1 VWLGVA
7 QEKSMIGD
15 AAQYQELVTLYSS
28 YGDDE
33 LIELGRGMADLTEM
47 AQEALKGELTRRGLK
62 IAVARAPVEMRVLSE
77 DDLAD
82 MRTYA
87 ESAPAECIFDFE
99 DERAVTAAY
108 YALTAEG
115 IEAIVVSGG
124 ARPDKRGPQVVVTPK
139 DAERA
144 AAILSQPSAEKLKAE
159 TEEAFAGFHLPKC
172 PACGRAETLLESV
185 DPVNQWRC
193 DHCGHTWL
201 EESVSSV
208 E

>member
-1 VWLGVA
+1 
-7 QEKSMIGD
+7 MIGD
-15 AAQYQELVTLYSS
+15 GPQYQELVTLYGS

-33 LIELGRGMADLTEM
+33 LVAQGRGMADLTEM

-62 IAVARAPVEMRVLSE
+62 IAPAGEPVEARVLSE

-87 ESAPAECIFDFE
+87 ELAPAECIFDFE
-99 DERAVTAAY
+99 NERAVTAAY

-124 ARPDKRGPQVVVTPK
+124 ARPDKQGPRVVVTPK

-144 AAILSQPSAEKLKAE
+144 AAILLQPSAEELK
-159 TEEAFAGFHLPKC
+159 EEAFAGFDLPKC
-172 PACGRAETLLESV
+172 PACGGAETLLESV

-193 DHCGHTWL
+193 DGCSHTWL
-201 EESVSSV
+201 EESVS
-208 E
+208 

>member
-1 VWLGVA
+1 
-7 QEKSMIGD
+7 MIGD
-15 AAQYQELVTLYSS
+15 AGQYQELVTLYGS

-33 LIELGRGMADLTEM
+33 LIEMGRGMADLTET
-47 AQEALKGELTRRGLK
+47 AQEALKRELTRRGLK
-62 IAVARAPVEMRVLSE
+62 IAAGESVETRVLTE

-82 MRTYA
+82 MRAYA

-108 YALTAEG
+108 YALSAEG

-124 ARPDKRGPQVVVTPK
+124 TRPDRRGPRVVVASK

-144 AAILSQPSAEKLKAE
+144 AAILSRPSTAGLKAE
-159 TEEAFAGFHLPKC
+159 MEEAFAGFDLPKC
-172 PACGRAETLLESV
+172 PACGGAETLLESV

-193 DHCGHTWL
+193 DHCGHSWL
-201 EESVSSV
+201 EESVSAM

>member
-1 VWLGVA
+1 
-7 QEKSMIGD
+7 MIGD
-15 AAQYQELVTLYSS
+15 AAQYQELVTLYGS
-28 YGDDE
+28 YGNEE
-33 LIELGRGMADLTEM
+33 LVALERGMADLTEM

-62 IAVARAPVEMRVLSE
+62 IAPAGEPVENRVLSE

-99 DERAVTAAY
+99 NERAATAAY

-115 IEAIVVSGG
+115 IEVIVVSGG
-124 ARPDKRGPQVVVTPK
+124 ARPDRRGPRVVVTPK

-144 AAILSQPSAEKLKAE
+144 AAILAQPSGEELRAE
-159 TEEAFAGFHLPKC
+159 TEEAFAGFDLPKC
-172 PACGRAETLLESV
+172 PACGGAETLLESV

-201 EESVSSV
+201 EESVSSAG
-208 E
+208 

>member
-1 VWLGVA
+1 
-7 QEKSMIGD
+7 MIGD
-15 AAQYQELVTLYSS
+15 AAQYQELVTLYGS
-28 YGDDE
+28 YGDEE
-33 LIELGRGMADLTEM
+33 LVGLGRGMADLTEM

-62 IAVARAPVEMRVLSE
+62 IAPAGEAVRARALSE
-77 DDLAD
+77 DDLLD
-82 MRTYA
+82 MRAYA

-108 YALTAEG
+108 HALEGEG
-115 IEAIVVSGG
+115 IEAIVMSGG
-124 ARPDKRGPQVVVTPK
+124 ARPDRRGPRLVVTSK

-144 AAILSQPSAEKLKAE
+144 AAILSRPSAEGLRAE
-159 TEEAFAGFHLPKC
+159 TEEAFAGFDLPKC

-201 EESVSSV
+201 EESVSAG
-208 E
+208 

>member
-1 VWLGVA
+1 
-7 QEKSMIGD
+7 MTGD
-15 AAQYQELVTLYSS
+15 AGQYRELVTLYGS

-33 LIELGRGMADLTEM
+33 LIEMGRGMADLTEM

-62 IAVARAPVEMRVLSE
+62 IAPAREAVRARVLSE
-77 DDLAD
+77 DDLLD
-82 MRTYA
+82 MRAYA

-108 YALTAEG
+108 YALEGEG

-124 ARPDKRGPQVVVTPK
+124 TRPDRRGPRVVVAPK
-139 DAERA
+139 DAELA
-144 AAILSQPSAEKLKAE
+144 AAILSRPSAEGLKAE
-159 TEEAFAGFHLPKC
+159 TEEAFAGFDLPKC
-172 PACGRAETLLESV
+172 PACGGADTLLESV

-193 DHCGHTWL
+193 DHCGHSWL
-201 EESVSSV
+201 EESVSAM

>member
-1 VWLGVA
+1 
-7 QEKSMIGD
+7 
-15 AAQYQELVTLYSS
+15 
-28 YGDDE
+28 
-33 LIELGRGMADLTEM
+33 MADLTEM

-62 IAVARAPVEMRVLSE
+62 IAPAGEAVRARALSE
-77 DDLAD
+77 DDLLD
-82 MRTYA
+82 MRAYA

-108 YALTAEG
+108 YALEGEG
-115 IEAIVVSGG
+115 IEAIVISGG
-124 ARPDKRGPQVVVTPK
+124 ARPDRRGPRLVVTSK

-144 AAILSQPSAEKLKAE
+144 AVTLSRPSAEGLRAE
-159 TEEAFAGFHLPKC
+159 TEEAFAGFDLPKC

-201 EESVSSV
+201 EESVSAG
-208 E
+208 

>member
-1 VWLGVA
+1 
-7 QEKSMIGD
+7 MIGD

-33 LIELGRGMADLTEM
+33 LVALGRGMADLTEM
-47 AQEALKGELTRRGLK
+47 AQEAFKGEMTRRGFK
-62 IAVARAPVEMRVLSE
+62 IAPAGEPVETRVLSE

-87 ESAPAECIFDFE
+87 ELAPAECIFE
-99 DERAVTAAY
+99 YADERAASAAY
-108 YALTAEG
+108 YALTEKG
-115 IEAIVVSGG
+115 VEAIVVSPSGRKFDNGG
-124 ARPDKRGPQVVVTPK
+124 PRVVVTPK

-144 AAILSQPSAEKLKAE
+144 AAILAQPSAEELKAE
-159 TEEAFAGFHLPKC
+159 TEEAFAGFDLPKC
-172 PACGRAETLLESV
+172 PACGGAETLLESV

-201 EESVSSV
+201 EESVSSGG
-208 E
+208 

>member
-1 VWLGVA
+1 
-7 QEKSMIGD
+7 MIGD
-15 AAQYQELVTLYSS
+15 AAQYQEFVTLYGS

-33 LIELGRGMADLTEM
+33 LVALGHGIADLTET

-62 IAVARAPVEMRVLSE
+62 IAPAGEPTRVLSE

-99 DERAVTAAY
+99 NERAVTAAY

-124 ARPDKRGPQVVVTPK
+124 ARPRVVVTPK

-144 AAILSQPSAEKLKAE
+144 AAILAQPSAEELRAE
-159 TEEAFAGFHLPKC
+159 TEEAFAGFDLPKC
-172 PACGRAETLLESV
+172 PACGGAETLLESV

-201 EESVSSV
+201 EESVSSAG
-208 E
+208 

>member
-1 VWLGVA
+1 
-7 QEKSMIGD
+7 MIGD
-15 AAQYQELVTLYSS
+15 AAQYQELVTLYGS

-33 LIELGRGMADLTEM
+33 LIALGRGIADLTEI
-47 AQEALKGELTRRGLK
+47 AQEALTGELTRRGLK
-62 IAVARAPVEMRVLSE
+62 IAPAGERVETRVLSE

-82 MRTYA
+82 MRDYA

-124 ARPDKRGPQVVVTPK
+124 ARPDRQGPRVVVSPK
-139 DAERA
+139 DAKRA
-144 AAILSQPSAEKLKAE
+144 AAVLAQPSAEELKAE
-159 TEEAFAGFHLPKC
+159 TEEAFAGFTLPQC
-172 PACGRAETLLESV
+172 PACGGADTLLESV

-201 EESVSSV
+201 EESVSSAG
-208 E
+208 

>member
-1 VWLGVA
+1 
-7 QEKSMIGD
+7 MIGD
-15 AAQYQELVTLYSS
+15 AEQYRELVTLYGS

-33 LIELGRGMADLTEM
+33 LVALGCGMADLTEM
-47 AQEALKGELTRRGLK
+47 AQEALKGELTRRRLK
-62 IAVARAPVEMRVLSE
+62 IAPAAEPVETRVLSE
-77 DDLAD
+77 DDLSD
-82 MRTYA
+82 MRAYA
-87 ESAPAECIFDFE
+87 ESAPVECIFDFE

-124 ARPDKRGPQVVVTPK
+124 ARPDRRGPRVVVTPK

-144 AAILSQPSAEKLKAE
+144 AAILSRPSAEELKAD
-159 TEEAFAGFHLPKC
+159 TEEAFAGFDLPRC
-172 PACGRAETLLESV
+172 PACGGAETLLESV

-193 DHCGHTWL
+193 DHCGHSWL

>member
-1 VWLGVA
+1 
-7 QEKSMIGD
+7 MIGD
-15 AAQYQELVTLYSS
+15 AAQFQELVTLYKS
-28 YGDDE
+28 YGDEE
-33 LIELGRGMADLTEM
+33 LVQLGRGVADLTEM
-47 AQEALKGELTRRGLK
+47 AQEALKGELLRRGLK
-62 IAVARAPVEMRVLSE
+62 VAPAEKPVAARVLSE

-82 MRTYA
+82 MRAYA

-108 YALTAEG
+108 YALTGEG

-124 ARPDKRGPQVVVTPK
+124 ARPDRRGPRVVVTPK

-144 AAILSQPSAEKLKAE
+144 AAILSRPSAEELKTE
-159 TEEAFAGFHLPKC
+159 TEETFEGFNLPQC
-172 PACGRAETLLESV
+172 PACGGTETLLESV

-208 E
+208 D

>member
-1 VWLGVA
+1 
-7 QEKSMIGD
+7 MIGD
-15 AAQYQELVTLYSS
+15 AAQYQELVTLYGS
-28 YGDDE
+28 YGDGE
-33 LIELGRGMADLTEM
+33 LVELGRGMADLTEM

-62 IAVARAPVEMRVLSE
+62 IAPAREPVEARVLSE
-77 DDLAD
+77 DELAD

-99 DERAVTAAY
+99 DDRAVTAAY
-108 YALTAEG
+108 YALTGEG

-124 ARPDKRGPQVVVTPK
+124 ARPDKRGPRIVVTPK

-144 AAILSQPSAEKLKAE
+144 AAILSQPSAEELKVE
-159 TEEAFAGFHLPKC
+159 TEEAFAGFDLPKC
-172 PACGRAETLLESV
+172 PACGGAETLLESV

-201 EESVSSV
+201 EESVSSMG
-208 E
+208 

>member
-1 VWLGVA
+1 
-7 QEKSMIGD
+7 MIGD
-15 AAQYQELVTLYSS
+15 AEQYRELVTLYGS

-33 LIELGRGMADLTEM
+33 LVALGRGMADLTEM
-47 AQEALKGELTRRGLK
+47 AQEALKGELTRRRLK
-62 IAVARAPVEMRVLSE
+62 IAPAAEPVETRVLSE
-77 DDLAD
+77 DDLSD
-82 MRTYA
+82 MRAYA
-87 ESAPAECIFDFE
+87 ESAPVECIFDFE

-124 ARPDKRGPQVVVTPK
+124 ARPDRRGPRVVVTPK

-144 AAILSQPSAEKLKAE
+144 AAILSRPSAEELKAD
-159 TEEAFAGFHLPKC
+159 TEEAFAGFDLPRC
-172 PACGRAETLLESV
+172 PACGGAETLLESV

-193 DHCGHTWL
+193 DHCGHSWL

>member
-1 VWLGVA
+1 
-7 QEKSMIGD
+7 MIGD
-15 AAQYQELVTLYSS
+15 AAQYQELVTLYGS

-33 LIELGRGMADLTEM
+33 LVGLGRGIADLTEM

-62 IAVARAPVEMRVLSE
+62 IAPVGEPTRVLSE
-77 DDLAD
+77 GDLAD

-99 DERAVTAAY
+99 NERAVTAAY
-108 YALTAEG
+108 YALTTEG

-124 ARPDKRGPQVVVTPK
+124 ARPDKRGPRLVVTPK

-144 AAILSQPSAEKLKAE
+144 AAILAQPSAEELKAE
-159 TEEAFAGFHLPKC
+159 TEEAFAGFDLPKC
-172 PACGRAETLLESV
+172 PACGGAEILLESV

-193 DHCGHTWL
+193 DHCDHTWL
-201 EESVSSV
+201 EESVSSM